1 MGFGGTKEEMQRLL
15 KEAEKISGIKYDI
28 SSYADIVDAIH
39 VVQDEMGITGTTA
52 NEAATTIQGSLAMTK
67 ASWEN
72 LLTGMADDEA
82 DFESLI
88 GRFVESVGIAAQNI
102 LPRVQVALNGVSD
115 LIKNLIP
122 VLAEQI
128 PAIIEQNVPALA
140 EAAIAIIQ
148 ALIDGISENQEM
160 LMTTAVDTITFLAN
174 SLIEMLPQILQVGF
188 DLIISLAQGIAENLP
203 ELIPTIIEVFLK
215 IIEILT
221 DQENLTM
228 LLDAAL
234 QIITEL
240 GYGLMDAIPQ
250 LVSAVVSIVTAL
262 ADFLIDPA
270 NLAMIISAAFQIVV
284 ALGTGL
290 VQNAPNLI
298 RSAGELIASLV
309 EKFKSTDWAQIGRDL
324 VAGFRR
330 GIQEAWKNLREWFTS
345 LFGDLKAIAKRILGI
360 ASPSKVF
367 KQFGK
372 FVDEGLAIGI
382 RDNAD
387 VAYSAVSDLA
397 KGVSSGFDVSLGTN
411 YIGTYKTTSSS
422 GYFNSPISKTDS
434 LLTELIS
441 MFRNGTATTNVGNTR
456 ELRRVVNA

>member
-1 MGFGGTKEEMQRLL
+1 MGYGGTKEEMQRLL

-39 VVQDEMGITGTTA
+39 VVQDEMGITETTA
-52 NEAATTIQGSLAMTK
+52 NEAATTIQGSLAMAK
-67 ASWEN
+67 ASWQN

-82 DFESLI
+82 DFDSLI
-88 GRFVESVGIAAQNI
+88 GRFVESVGIAAENI
-102 LPRVQVALNGVSD
+102 LPRVQIALNGVSD
-115 LIKNLIP
+115 LIKNLVP

-148 ALIDGISENQEM
+148 ALITGISQNQGM
-160 LMTTAVDTITFLAN
+160 LMETAIDTITFLA
-174 SLIEMLPQILQVGF
+174 SGLIEQLPRIVQLGF
-188 DLIISLAQGIAENLP
+188 DLIVSLAQGIAENLP

-228 LLDAAL
+228 LIDAAL
-234 QIITEL
+234 QIIVEL
-240 GYGLMDAIPQ
+240 GYGLMDAIPA
-250 LVSAVVSIVTAL
+250 LVSSVVAVIQAISK
-262 ADFLIDPA
+262 FLTDPE
-270 NLAMIISAAFQIVV
+270 NLAMILSAAFQLVV
-284 ALGTGL
+284 AFGTGMVKNIPEL
-290 VQNAPNLI
+290 L
-298 RSAGELIASLV
+298 RSAGQLIADLI
-309 EKFKSTDWAQIGRDL
+309 ERFNSTDWAQIGRDL
-324 VAGFRR
+324 VAGFKR
-330 GIQEAWKNLREWFTS
+330 GIQEAWKNLREWFTG

-456 ELRRVVNA
+456 ELRRAVNA